1 MVEGLREES
10 VGFLE
15 IGNST
20 ARLSVLHRWRKKF
33 HQWNFFI
40 PPGLVERALSG
51 GGAAIQHLPA
61 FEKAH
66 KKGTANFFSR
76 ARSLFFEART

>member
-1 MVEGLREES
+1 MSATQRPWVI
-10 VGFLE
+10 VGGE
-15 IGNST
+15 KNST
-20 ARLSVLHRWRKKF
+20 SGI
-33 HQWNFFI
+33 FFI

-76 ARSLFFEART
+76 SRTLFFEART